1 MPKGFSGLRDAAADR
16 EARRAAG
23 GTGGQRYFK
32 LADGEVAYVRFL
44 EQGDD
49 VRWAYVHTLPAS
61 GNSRFGKKVVCRDQ
75 NEDGQRI
82 GADCPGCEKGLKR
95 SEQGAINLI
104 WRDAPVFQ
112 RDDNNKLVKD
122 SNNKPLV
129 SGHADQI
136 AVWVSGP
143 RVFDMLDS
151 TDGDY
156 RGLMSRDF
164 KVTRKGTELNTNY
177 VIAPANPDGGPSD
190 MSVDDNSLA
199 ENKYDLAP
207 FVEPQDLDSWGKD
220 TFAAKEAVTEAPT
233 TESPFARKRR
243 D

>member
-1 MPKGFSGLRDAAADR
+1 MPAGFKGLREAAADR

-44 EQGDD
+44 EQGDQ

-75 NEDGQRI
+75 NEEGQRI
-82 GADCPGCEKGLKR
+82 GADCPGCEKGYKR

-129 SGHADQI
+129 SGKADQI

-151 TDGDY
+151 TDNDY
-156 RGLMSRDF
+156 RGLGSRDF

-177 VIAPANPDGGPSD
+177 VIAPADPDGGPQA
-190 MSVDDNSLA
+190 MSPDDETLA

-220 TFAAKEAVTEAPT
+220 PGASQQSNTPEPESD
-233 TESPFARKRR
+233 SPFLRKRR